1 MADEVVSVMIIVA
14 PKETGLSPRQL
25 VSGSGSEGDFFTGL
39 RPTIDRTRYGERS
52 GGIRSEFHRGATGRA
67 SLRSCSA
74 QRSASRRPGDSC
86 SGHARA
92 VTGIFQGK
100 GNRIGTVSSC
110 GGFIR

>member
-1 MADEVVSVMIIVA
+1 MVGEVVSVMIIVA
-14 PKETGLSPRQL
+14 LKETGLAPRQL
-25 VSGSGSEGDFFTGL
+25 VSGSGSESNFFTGL
-39 RPTIDRTRYGERS
+39 RHSINRTRHGERS
-52 GGIRSEFHRGATGRA
+52 GGIGGEFHRGTTGRA
-67 SLRSCSA
+67 SLRSRSA
-74 QRSASRRPGDSC
+74 QRAASRRPGDSC

>member
-1 MADEVVSVMIIVA
+1 MIIVA
-14 PKETGLSPRQL
+14 PKETGLAPRQL
-25 VSGSGSEGDFFTGL
+25 VFGSGSEGDVFTGL
-39 RPTIDRTRYGERS
+39 RPTIDRTRHGELS

-67 SLRSCSA
+67 GLRSLSA
-74 QRSASRRPGDSC
+74 QRAASRRPGDSC

-92 VTGIFQGK
+92 VTGVFQGE

>member
-1 MADEVVSVMIIVA
+1 MIIVA
-14 PKETGLSPRQL
+14 PKETGLAPRQL
-25 VSGSGSEGDFFTGL
+25 LSGRSSESYFFTGL
-39 RPTIDRTRYGERS
+39 RPTIDHSRHGERS

-67 SLRSCSA
+67 SLRSLSA

-100 GNRIGTVSSC
+100 GNRIGTVSSG